1 MQSLTGDLV
10 FKNFTLSA
18 GSEMLD
24 IEVDK
29 QEEFAVGMQGGQVA
43 GQESL
48 DETW

>member
-1 MQSLTGDLV
+1 M
-10 FKNFTLSA
+10 FTLSA

-24 IEVDK
+24 IEVENQMK
-29 QEEFAVGMQGGQVA
+29 LAVGMQDGQVA